1 MSGASRRAKWKT
13 VEEQSTNLGE
23 TISIS
28 ECLDGIKSDG
38 IGATEEADNL
48 GRLVRQSLP
57 QQTVIGCTLR
67 ARGRSV
73 GMFNLGLCLQEFRL
87 PKVV

>member
-1 MSGASRRAKWKT
+1 M
-13 VEEQSTNLGE
+13 EEQSTNLGE

-28 ECLDGIKSDG
+28 ECLDGIKIDG
-38 IGATEEADNL
+38 IGATEEAVNL
-48 GRLVRQSLP
+48 GRLVRRSLP

-73 GMFNLGLCLQEFRL
+73 GMQRGMFNLGLCLQEFRL
-87 PKVV
+87 LKVCNCQEE